1 MRIYSERADALRRP
15 VVPEAM
21 RGSDEEKLVAA
32 PRRYDTHKFKFTV
45 LSLPL
50 RQRETCA
57 VGCFPSCSASIY
69 FYLRSR
75 PAFILILFISRC
87 ETSFL
92 PRGRTVLYRIDINM
106 ESAAVVAGARSSS
119 SGGVDPER
127 DLAEVAEAI
136 DEVEQ
141 AIKQVEQKIRRVE
154 EALESGEAYLRMEG
168 PRLQDYLIEEKK
180 QLRKEKQLL
189 MEEKKQLREEKSK
202 LLDRQR
208 PGFGGAFFESPR
220 VPGARRRK
228 VF

>member
-1 MRIYSERADALRRP
+1 M
-15 VVPEAM
+15 
-21 RGSDEEKLVAA
+21 
-32 PRRYDTHKFKFTV
+32 
-45 LSLPL
+45 
-50 RQRETCA
+50 
-57 VGCFPSCSASIY
+57 
-69 FYLRSR
+69 
-75 PAFILILFISRC
+75 ILFISRC

-180 QLRKEKQLL
+180 QLREEKKQLREKEKLL

-208 PGFGGAFFESPR
+208 PGFGGAFSESPR